1 MGNSSASR
9 GAHLTAVPCP
19 VPHDEEGS
27 AAVGAVPNLPGRG
40 DSSGPGGRGWGGV
53 LGAAR
58 AAAVRITTARRLML
72 LMPCL
77 AVIGWVWW
85 DSQVDGYS
93 GLPVNTLGQIIGDL
107 ILAALAGPVALGYR
121 FARHERMRPAGDVVA
136 RIARARNRVQLLDA
150 TGCLLSWS
158 EAPARTAD
166 RPDPG
171 RGRERLVAALRA
183 ALERDVAVEVL
194 LPTPGLA
201 QSRGV
206 PRTLGLSPAAL
217 RDLAEDAEADLY
229 ALFDEVPAGRLEVR
243 YSQKWPALAMLR
255 CDDRLWV
262 TVRPEGLPGSPPLCL
277 EFGARTDNARAVA
290 AHFNDLLRST
300 GQFG

>member
-1 MGNSSASR
+1 M
-9 GAHLTAVPCP
+9 
-19 VPHDEEGS
+19 
-27 AAVGAVPNLPGRG
+27 
-40 DSSGPGGRGWGGV
+40 

-85 DSQVDGYS
+85 DSQADGYT

-121 FARHERMRPAGDVVA
+121 FARHERTRPAGDVVA
-136 RIARARNRVQLLDA
+136 RIARARNRVQLLDV

-166 RPDPG
+166 RQDAD
-171 RGRERLVAALRA
+171 RGRDRLVAALRA

-194 LPTPGLA
+194 LPAPSLA

-217 RDLAEDAEADLY
+217 RDLAEGAEADLH

-255 CDDRLWV
+255 CDDHMWV
-262 TVRPEGLPGSPPLCL
+262 SLRPEGLPGSPPLCL
-277 EFGARTDNARAVA
+277 EFAARTANARAVA
-290 AHFNDLLRST
+290 AHFNDLLRSNRSYD
-300 GQFG
+300 